1 MAQSGYTAIQLYSSP
16 TPGATPAATA
26 LTNGELALNAA
37 DGKLFYKDTAG
48 NTQVIADSAYS
59 SGVAIQGSGTSV
71 VGTGTVQFANSNGV
85 TFGLNGSTMTASV
98 ASGPSIQGSGTNVVN
113 AGTVQFANSNGV
125 TFGLN
130 GSTMTASVSVAPNIT
145 FSAGTAS
152 TATGSVVFASSNGIS
167 FGLTSNT
174 ITAGRVLSSYVPAAQ
189 ISGHNLAETA
199 PQSFLV
205 APITLTDSL
214 AFQGAKQKFNLATLT
229 RSASVSYAIS
239 ASTAF
244 SNYGFTQSTNVV
256 NILYT
261 KTGDTLSSQVI
272 MSLPVS
278 LIGAASMSTT
288 TAVNT
293 NSYSQSI
300 SQSISVVYPTST
312 STNGYLFSTVS
323 SLFSTIR
330 TVNSNAIT
338 SSNPAITISA
348 FTFAN
353 AMSGRKVYT
362 VINSAPTTLAPN
374 TYWAVNGIYTD
385 SSRAGTNVTVDLGG
399 ANPGTT
405 SPLISATR
413 SIPMYFPYEV
423 STDGD
428 IFTPAE
434 AIPNNAMASTV
445 PALSDFGM
453 VYVQTNGASY
463 TQSYNIATALTT
475 TAGSYAST
483 LFSTSGVTSIA
494 GTPNTFNNAPLRFPM
509 FTLQ

>member
-1 MAQSGYTAIQLYSSP
+1 
-16 TPGATPAATA
+16 
-26 LTNGELALNAA
+26 
-37 DGKLFYKDTAG
+37 
-48 NTQVIADSAYS
+48 
-59 SGVAIQGSGTSV
+59 
-71 VGTGTVQFANSNGV
+71 V
-85 TFGLNGSTMTASV
+85 TFGLNGSTMTASAV
-98 ASGPSIQGSGTNVVN
+98 SGPSIQASGTNVVS
-113 AGTVQFANSNGV
+113 AGTVQFANSNGI

-130 GSTMTASVSVAPNIT
+130 GSTI
-145 FSAGTAS
+145 TAS
-152 TATGSVVFASSNGIS
+152 TAITGGGVAI
-167 FGLTSNT
+167 
-174 ITAGRVLSSYVPAAQ
+174 SSYVPAAQ
-189 ISGHNLAETA
+189 ISGHNLAQTA
-199 PQSFLV
+199 PASFLV

-214 AFQGAKQKFNLATLT
+214 AFQGAKQKFNLASNT
-229 RSASVSYAIS
+229 RDATITYAIS

-288 TAVNT
+288 TAAAT

-300 SQSISVVYPTST
+300 SQSISVIYPTST
-312 STNGYLFSTVS
+312 STNGYLYSTAS
-323 SLFSTIR
+323 SLFSTVR
-330 TVNSNAIT
+330 TVNSNQIT
-338 SSNPAITISA
+338 SSNPTLVLGTAA
-348 FTFAN
+348 NTFAN
-353 AMSGRKVYT
+353 AISGAKVYT
-362 VINSAPTTLAPN
+362 VINSVPTTLTPN

-385 SSRAGTNVTVDLGG
+385 SSRVGANVTVSGGG
-399 ANPGTT
+399 AGGGTT
-405 SPLISATR
+405 VGIITSPR
-413 SIPMYFPYEV
+413 SVPMYLPYEV

-463 TQSYNIATALTT
+463 TQSYNIATVLTT

-483 LFSTSGVTSIA
+483 LFSTAGTTSVA
-494 GTPNTFNNAPLRFPM
+494 GTPNTFANAPLRFPM